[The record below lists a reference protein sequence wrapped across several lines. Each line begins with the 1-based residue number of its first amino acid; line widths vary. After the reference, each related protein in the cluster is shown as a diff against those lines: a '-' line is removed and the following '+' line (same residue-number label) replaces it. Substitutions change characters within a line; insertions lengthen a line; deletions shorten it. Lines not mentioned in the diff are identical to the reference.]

1 MKKIIA
7 LASILA
13 FSSVAVA
20 KGGFHDGTNQAQKPA
35 TQQGFYDESLVV
47 KTAKDALAANDDTPV
62 ALEGY
67 IVKQI
72 DKDEFI
78 FKDATGEIQIDVNK
92 RAWKGQTITPQ
103 DKIEIRGKVDKEW
116 SQTEVDVKEVFK
128 K

>member
-13 FSSVAVA
+13 LSSVAVA
-20 KGGFHDGTNQAQKPA
+20 KGGFQDGSNPTQKPT

-47 KTAKDALAANDDTPV
+47 KTVKDALAANDDTPV
-62 ALEGY
+62 TLEGY

-78 FKDATGEIQIDVNK
+78 FKDTTGEIQIDVNK

-116 SQTEVDVKEVFK
+116 SQIEVDVKEVFK
-128 K
+128 R